1 MIFCFM
7 VTIYQDGSDKILF
20 GEKKQQK
27 NIYKGLFINS
37 SVFWHLLKF
46 DVLKGHDFFY

>member
-1 MIFCFM
+1 M
-7 VTIYQDGSDKILF
+7 VTIYEDGSDKILF
-20 GEKKQQK
+20 GEKK
-27 NIYKGLFINS
+27 NIYKGLFING